1 MNEIIEKTTVGTLGF
16 ISSWSLSD
24 VNALLSA
31 LVAVCTIVYLIIS
44 IKKKL
49 EE

>member
-1 MNEIIEKTTVGTLGF
+1 MNEIIEKTTVGVLGF
-16 ISSWSLSD
+16 ISSWSLSE
-24 VNALLSA
+24 VNGFLSA
-31 LVAVCTIVYLIIS
+31 LVAICTIVYLIIS